1 MRMTITLEDSLLI
14 EARAL
19 AARTGRTLDGDGLQP
34 GVDLDASGDLL
45 EIMEHSSDERGA
57 GT

>member
-1 MRMTITLEDSLLI
+1 MTITLEDSLLI

-19 AARTGRTLDGDGLQP
+19 AARTGRTPDGDGLRP

>member
-1 MRMTITLEDSLLI
+1 MTITLEDSLLI

-19 AARTGRTLDGDGLQP
+19 AARTGRTLDGDGLRP